1 MSNKISIFSISAE
14 QLRINEMLEE
24 SGGELTPEI
33 EEALMINEEN
43 FLAKADGYIETIAK
57 YKALQDAAAER
68 IKQLQSYKKTAENIE
83 KRLKERLLYGMRIM
97 QRDKVEIGLHKVSL
111 RTTTSVNIT
120 DEVRLPN
127 SFIIVETKPD
137 KKRIGDALKS
147 GELVPGAELVRNQSI
162 TIR

>member
-1 MSNKISIFSISAE
+1 MSKITLYEISAE

-33 EEALMINEEN
+33 EEALLLNEEN
-43 FLAKADGYIETIAK
+43 FMVKAEGYIETIAR
-57 YKALQDAAAER
+57 YEAMSEAASER
-68 IKQLQSYKKTAENIE
+68 IAQLQGYKKTATNIA
-83 KRLKERLLYGMRIM
+83 KRMRERLAQGMHIM
-97 QRDKVEIGLHKVSL
+97 GRDKVELGLHKIAVRCS
-111 RTTTSVNIT
+111 TSVNIT
-120 DEVRLPN
+120 DEARLPN